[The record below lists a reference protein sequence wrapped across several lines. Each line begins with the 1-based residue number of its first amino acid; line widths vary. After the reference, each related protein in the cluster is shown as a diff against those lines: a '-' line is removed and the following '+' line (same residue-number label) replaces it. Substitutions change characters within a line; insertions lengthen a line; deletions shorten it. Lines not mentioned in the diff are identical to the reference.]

1 MKSKLIKFLIVAAVM
16 ASLSMTAQ
24 AVPTTAA
31 IQVSSGAS
39 TVTIQDNAGTDLSP
53 SAGQIMWS
61 GSINGWNLMVT
72 VGDTK
77 PILGSATSPQMDLT
91 VTANTPGAAP
101 LTVRFTDTGFGPT
114 AGSIISTHF
123 NNGTASETAS
133 VLVDPLNAQFGG
145 LPATS
150 INLASAPYSITLVD
164 TFTVGTISADH
175 RIITTVPDGGTTVLL
190 LGAALSA
197 LGLIKRRLA

>member
-1 MKSKLIKFLIVAAVM
+1 MKSKLIKLLIVAAVM

-24 AVPTTAA
+24 AIPTAA

-39 TVTIQDNAGTDLSP
+39 TVTIQDNSGTDLSP
-53 SAGQIMWS
+53 SVGQIMWS

-77 PILGSATSPQMDLT
+77 PILGSATSPQMDIT

-101 LTVRFTDTGFGPT
+101 LTVMFTDTGFGPT

-133 VLVDPLNAQFGG
+133 VLVDPLNTQFGG
-145 LPATS
+145 AAATS
-150 INLASAPYSITLVD
+150 INLPASYSITLVD
-164 TFTVGTISADH
+164 AFTVGTVSGDH
-175 RIITTVPDGGTTVLL
+175 RILVAVPDGGTTILL

-197 LGLIKRRLA
+197 LCLIKRRLA